1 MCDPA
6 TVDATYKLPALPC
19 CHVKEGC
26 DCACGVLGGNSLE
39 WIATHNLAGKR
50 GAASLLSFLDL
61 IFQEVS
67 ASLLV
72 LKKKMGAGKKGKAA
86 ERV

>member
-1 MCDPA
+1 M
-6 TVDATYKLPALPC
+6 
-19 CHVKEGC
+19 
-26 DCACGVLGGNSLE
+26 
-39 WIATHNLAGKR
+39 AGKR

-72 LKKKMGAGKKGKAA
+72 LKKMGAGKEGKAA